1 MPLKWGNCWC
11 GAASLNNYKAHRK
24 SGRRGTKQR
33 RGKVRMGPERR
44 SRVFGELHVQS
55 APCRGRQ
62 SRSAESPF
70 ADLDQKLG
78 ETLRFYCGK
87 SLLKETLWEFHLLML
102 LSSSAVQSVIDCMGF
117 TRCPIRSL
125 HCDSL
130 LDRVS
135 LRDNC

>member
-11 GAASLNNYKAHRK
+11 AAASLNNYKAHRK
-24 SGRRGTKQR
+24 SGRRGTKRR
-33 RGKVRMGPERR
+33 RGKVRMGRERR
-44 SRVFGELHVQS
+44 GRVFRENCACTVCRVEVGSRARRSLPSLIWIKSS
-55 APCRGRQ
+55 AR
-62 SRSAESPF
+62 
-70 ADLDQKLG
+70 
-78 ETLRFYCGK
+78 RFG
-87 SLLKETLWEFHLLML
+87 LLWQIPVKETLWEFHYLTL